1 MDACRQA
8 DSTKLKKYLSPEVVN
23 FKHPYTGD
31 TPLHCAVASPF
42 PKRKQIIEILIRK
55 SPTLNEKNKDFL
67 TSLHVAADH
76 SHYDAMDILLR
87 HNAKV
92 NALDGLGQTA
102 LHRFIKMFH
111 IYRSK
116 YVNSILITIL
126 MKMFFFLSTFFY

>member
-8 DSTKLKKYLSPEVVN
+8 DLTKLKKYLSQEIVN

-31 TPLHCAVASPF
+31 TPMHCAVASPY
-42 PKRKQIIEILIRK
+42 PKRKQVIEALIRK
-55 SPTLNEKNKDFL
+55 NAAMNEKNKDFL
-67 TSLHVAADH
+67 TPLHVATDH

-102 LHRFIKMFH
+102 LHRYLCSGKPL
-111 IYRSK
+111 
-116 YVNSILITIL
+116 VSI
-126 MKMFFFLSTFFY
+126 SPS